1 MAALFSQDSST
12 PTISFDSYTPRVVIV
27 TGAAQGIGYAI
38 AQRLAD
44 DGIDVAINDIA
55 SKQKQ
60 IDSVVEEIRKKGR
73 RAIAIPG
80 DVSSEAEVIAMV
92 QKTASELGSVDIVRV
107 VSFPLRLHA
116 LIDWPG

>member
-12 PTISFDSYTPRVVIV
+12 PTIPFDSYTPRVAIV

-44 DGIDVAINDIA
+44 DGIDIAINDIA
-55 SKQKQ
+55 IKQKQ
-60 IDSVVEEIRKKGR
+60 IDSVVEETRKKGR

-80 DVSSEAEVIAMV
+80 DVSSEAEVIAIV